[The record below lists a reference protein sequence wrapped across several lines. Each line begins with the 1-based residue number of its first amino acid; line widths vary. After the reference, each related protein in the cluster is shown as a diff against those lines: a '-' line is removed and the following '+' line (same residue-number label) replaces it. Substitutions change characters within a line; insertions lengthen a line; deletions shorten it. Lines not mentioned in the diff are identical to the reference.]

1 MTTSN
6 AHGAEEQTSLLD
18 DEDEAAAA
26 RAGEEDSS
34 SEPQPENTDEVK
46 PERDTRFD
54 ISNDEEATFLFKL
67 MTGGNDETELERD
80 ERHRA
85 KQLHQ
90 QHHRNFRLHTMLSLD
105 RTNNLG
111 AYFSPRYELV
121 WFPQIQHGQLVVDVN
136 AVIEEMDEVHPD
148 ELLHNFGEMFDE
160 RTRGYLEGR
169 VRDPQ
174 SNRLLPLVDAN
185 GDEVRM
191 KAYYLRHSLLRLS
204 HEERRHFRNFRSPFE
219 KPGPRT
225 LQLSYQRMLEAKWT
239 PGDRKLG
246 RTLGVPPHKL
256 RELPEQK
263 RNANRIFYTALV
275 DREDRLDVQ
284 KTSSS
289 VPFNMAFG
297 LTPHIIP
304 EFKDERAVLAPHKN
318 HGVCPAGFVAVMAA
332 PSMAAIQSNIEFAQD
347 HMQKLFEER
356 LCKLHFNKEPKDKV
370 AKYSA

>member
-1 MTTSN
+1 MTTNTAPAS
-6 AHGAEEQTSLLD
+6 EEHTSALD

-26 RAGEEDSS
+26 RAGEEESS
-34 SEPQPENTDEVK
+34 SEPLSQTPGEPV

-54 ISNDEEATFLFKL
+54 ISNDEEATFLFGL
-67 MTGGNDETELERD
+67 MTGKGEETDLERD
-80 ERHRA
+80 EKRLA
-85 KQLHQ
+85 KQNH
-90 QHHRNFRLHTMLSLD
+90 QHHNRHFSVRTMLSLD
-105 RTNNLG
+105 RTAGLG
-111 AYFSPRYELV
+111 AYYSPRFELV
-121 WFPQIQHGQLVVDVN
+121 WFPQIQHGELVVDVN
-136 AVIEEMDEVHPD
+136 VMIEEQDEVHPD

-174 SNRLLPLVDAN
+174 TNRLLPLVDTDGN
-185 GDEVRM
+185 EVRM

-204 HEERRHFRNFRSPFE
+204 PEDRKHFRNFRSPFLR
-219 KPGPRT
+219 PGPRT
-225 LQLSYQRMLEAKWT
+225 LQLSYQRMQEAKWN

-304 EFKDERAVLAPHKN
+304 EFREDRAVIAPHKS
-318 HGVCPAGFVAVMAA
+318 HDVCPAGFVAVMAA
-332 PSMAAIQSNIEFAQD
+332 PSMAAIQSNIEFAQES
-347 HMQKLFEER
+347 MQRLFEEK
-356 LCKLHFNKEPKDKV
+356 LCKLQFLKEPKDKV